1 VSGKSIFSSSWYRVR
16 ALRPRLRS
24 NAKIHRHQ
32 YRGETWYVLQEVTM
46 ERFFRFTPPVYSVIG
61 TMDGRHTVEKL
72 WEQACSALGD
82 DAPTQDEMIQLLG
95 QLYQADVLQCDV
107 PPDAA
112 ELLKRYE
119 RQSRRK
125 WQSNIFSIFSWRFP
139 LLDPERF
146 LRFMLPA
153 VRPLF
158 GWFGAVLWLAAVVP
172 AVILFGAH
180 WTDLTEGMLDR
191 VFAANNIALL
201 WLLFPCIKAFHEF
214 GHAFATRVFGGE
226 VHEMGVMLLV
236 VTPVP
241 YVDASSAWAFQQ
253 KWRRMLVGAAGM
265 VVELFL
271 ASLALF
277 FWLNAEAGVLR
288 TLAYNAIFIAGTST
302 LFFNAN
308 PLLRYDGYYILADL
322 LEIPNLRNRSNSY
335 LLYLCERY
343 LFGNEHAEPPDS
355 TLSERFWFVAFGVL
369 SFCYRVLVIVA
380 ILLFIGKKFLGLG
393 LLLAFGAA
401 IVWFVM
407 PLVKS
412 TSYLFTN
419 PRIRSVRGRALMVI
433 LLLIAAIAAFLGFVP
448 MPYRTGAEG
457 VIWIPEE
464 SFVRPRAEGFVQK
477 LLATPDSRVQKGTPL
492 VQLTNSLL
500 FTQEQ
505 IAAARVR
512 ELEASYLHYLPTNVV
527 RSETTRDELEEAK
540 KRLAKIREEIADLVV
555 HSESTGIFTVPSPE
569 DLPDRFVRKG
579 ELLGYVLD
587 NQRTTARAV
596 VSQPIIDLVRSR
608 TDGVDVRLSE
618 SFAETIPATIVR
630 AIPGATEQLPA
641 KALGTAGGGKIAT
654 DPTDARGMKAAEKV
668 FQLDLEIPS
677 RSKLVN
683 LGGRCYIRFNHGSAP
698 LAVQFYFQLRQL
710 FLSRFD
716 V

>member
-24 NAKIHRHQ
+24 NAKIHRHL

-46 ERFFRFTPPVYSVIG
+46 ERFFRFTPSVYSVIG
-61 TMDGRHTVEKL
+61 TMDGHHTVEDL
-72 WEQACSALGD
+72 WQQACSALGD

-107 PPDAA
+107 PPDAE

-119 RQSRRK
+119 TQTKRR
-125 WQSNIFSIFSWRFP
+125 WQTNIFSIFSWRFP

-146 LRFMLPA
+146 LQFLLPV

-158 GWFGAVLWLAAVVP
+158 SWFGAILWLAAIVP
-172 AVILFGAH
+172 AVFLFGTH
-180 WTDLTEGMLDR
+180 WTDLTKGMLDR

-201 WLLFPCIKAFHEF
+201 WLLFPCIKACHEF

-271 ASLALF
+271 ASLALY
-277 FWLNAEAGVLR
+277 FWLNAQPGVLR

-343 LFGNEHAEPPDS
+343 LFGNDDAEPPDS
-355 TLSERFWFVAFGVL
+355 TSSERFWFVSFGLL
-369 SFCYRVLVIVA
+369 SFFYRILVITA
-380 ILLFIGKKFLGLG
+380 ILMFIGKKFLGLG
-393 LLLAFGAA
+393 LLIAFGAA
-401 IVWFVM
+401 VVWFLT
-407 PLVKS
+407 PIVKG
-412 TSYLFTN
+412 TNYLFTN
-419 PRIRSVRGRALMVI
+419 PRLRSVRGRALTVTLLVI
-433 LLLIAAIAAFLGFVP
+433 LVIAGFIGFVP

-464 SFVRPRAEGFVQK
+464 SFVRARAEGFVDK
-477 LLATPDSRVQKGTPL
+477 LLVAPDTRVEKGTPL
-492 VQLTNSLL
+492 FQLTNSMLH
-500 FTQEQ
+500 TQEQ
-505 IAAARVR
+505 IAVARVK
-512 ELEASYLHYLPTNVV
+512 ELEASYLHYLPTNLV
-527 RSETTRDELEEAK
+527 RAETTRDELQEARS
-540 KRLAKIREEIADLVV
+540 RLIKIRADIDELVV
-555 HSESTGIFTVPSPE
+555 RSESAGTFTVPTPE

-587 NQRTTARAV
+587 NQRTTVRAV
-596 VSQPIIDLVRSR
+596 VSQPIIDLVQSR
-608 TDGVDVRLSE
+608 TKGIDVRLSE
-618 SFAETIPATIVR
+618 RLTETVPATVLR
-630 AIPGATEQLPA
+630 AVPGASEQLPS

-654 DPTDARGMKAAEKV
+654 DPTDARGMKAAMKV
-668 FQLDLEIPS
+668 FQIDLEIPS
-677 RSKLVN
+677 HSKLVN

-716 V
+716 L